1 MNSDGPPL
9 SGNLVFTTTSS
20 ATGMILSVSVNTSVP
35 TRSIGRRMRCGRFDT
50 LGWYVLI
57 RMHKTFISM
66 HLRPISDH
74 MVIELIEEG
83 STTAA
88 GIVLPDTAKD
98 KPERGKV
105 LSVGPGKMDDG
116 ALVPM
121 EVKTGDTVLFKKYA
135 PDEFKIDGKKVYIIS
150 ASDVMAIIE

>member
-1 MNSDGPPL
+1 
-9 SGNLVFTTTSS
+9 
-20 ATGMILSVSVNTSVP
+20 
-35 TRSIGRRMRCGRFDT
+35 MRCGRFDT